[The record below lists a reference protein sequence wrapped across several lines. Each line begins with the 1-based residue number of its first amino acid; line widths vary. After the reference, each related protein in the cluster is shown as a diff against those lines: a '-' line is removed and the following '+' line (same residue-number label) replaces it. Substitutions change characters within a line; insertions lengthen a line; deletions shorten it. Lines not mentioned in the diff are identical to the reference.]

1 MKPKEPLTVKELMKR
16 LSEYNPKAVVGTS
29 DEVSKLC
36 PDGFM
41 PFTWIGGHYTDKK
54 IILE

>member
-1 MKPKEPLTVKELMKR
+1 MADEPLTVEVMRER
-16 LSEYNPKAVVGTS
+16 LKKYNPKAIVGQAEEVT
-29 DEVSKLC
+29 DEN

-41 PFTWIGGHYTDKK
+41 PFTWIGGQADDDK